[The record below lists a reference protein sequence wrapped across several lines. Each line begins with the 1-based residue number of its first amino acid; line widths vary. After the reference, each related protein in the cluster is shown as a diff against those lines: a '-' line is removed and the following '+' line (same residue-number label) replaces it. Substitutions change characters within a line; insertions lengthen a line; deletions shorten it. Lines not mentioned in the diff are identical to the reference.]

1 VTAPPGV
8 LDYFALEAADC
19 MARVE
24 RWAEGAA
31 DAADAAD
38 AAQAARALRGAATVA
53 RQPEFA
59 SAAAAIER
67 AVGALAAAPG
77 RPDVR
82 AADAVVGALDAF
94 RGALRAPRP
103 LPPAD
108 ADRLRGAAAALDAL
122 GAPPAP
128 PEGRPAEAAPAS
140 PALPGGPAAGAD
152 GRVVPIR
159 ALARDGDADFV
170 VRRAPNPPAT
180 ADQRFRAASVPL
192 ARALRQLVADA
203 RAAGV
208 GDAGRPGADLV
219 RTLGADLSAALAD
232 LRELADSYDVRPVAA
247 FFAGREPGAAALDPR
262 TLAAVDAAAA
272 GLVDGRPAVP
282 AATPPTP
289 STAVTPAAT
298 PAAAPAPF
306 AFPTPAV
313 PAPAQPAPPAP
324 ALPGG
329 PPGERGDAFRPV
341 TGDALV
347 ALLETGIS
355 GFGHVHTL
363 EEAVPVV
370 PAAAAPDGPA
380 PHAGAPNGS
389 APAPAR
395 GPSDVVPVEALLYSG
410 RAALERA
417 RAVRDALRAGSGAP
431 DPALLDEL
439 YDLLDLAAAG

>member
-1 VTAPPGV
+1 V

-24 RWAEGAA
+24 RWAEGAG
-31 DAADAAD
+31 DAGD

-53 RQPEFA
+53 RRPEFA

-77 RPDVR
+77 GPDAG

-94 RGALRAPRP
+94 RGALRAPHP
-103 LPPAD
+103 LPAAD
-108 ADRLRGAAAALDAL
+108 AERLRGAAAALDAL
-122 GAPPAP
+122 GATPAAAQGRRAAAPPAP
-128 PEGRPAEAAPAS
+128 APV
-140 PALPGGPAAGAD
+140 PGGPGADGD
-152 GRVVPIR
+152 GRVVPVR

-208 GDAGRPGADLV
+208 GDAGPPAADLV

-282 AATPPTP
+282 GATPPAP
-289 STAVTPAAT
+289 SAAVAPVAT
-298 PAAAPAPF
+298 PRAAPAPF
-306 AFPTPAV
+306 AFPTPAFPT
-313 PAPAQPAPPAP
+313 PAPGTPAPESPAP
-324 ALPGG
+324 GSVAAPGG
-329 PPGERGDAFRPV
+329 APGERGDAFRPV

-370 PAAAAPDGPA
+370 PSAAPLAGAA
-380 PHAGAPNGS
+380 PHPGAPNGS
-389 APAPAR
+389 APAPAN
-395 GPSDVVPVEALLYSG
+395 GPADVVPVAALLYSG
-410 RAALERA
+410 RAALDRA
-417 RAVRDALRAGSGAP
+417 RTVRDALRAGSGAP

-439 YDLLDLAAAG
+439 YDLLDLAATG

>member
-1 VTAPPGV
+1 VTAPPGAV
-8 LDYFALEAADC
+8 DYFALEAADC
-19 MARVE
+19 LARVE
-24 RWAEGAA
+24 RWAEGAG
-31 DAADAAD
+31 DAAD

-53 RQPEFA
+53 RRPEFA
-59 SAAAAIER
+59 AAAAAIER
-67 AVGALAAAPG
+67 AVGALAAAPD

-94 RGALRAPRP
+94 RSALRAPRP
-103 LPPAD
+103 LPPPD
-108 ADRLRGAAAALDAL
+108 AERLRGAAAALDTL
-122 GAPPAP
+122 GTTPAAAQ
-128 PEGRPAEAAPAS
+128 GRPAEAPPAPAS
-140 PALPGGPAAGAD
+140 PSGGPGAGSD

-159 ALARDGDADFV
+159 ALAADGDADFV

-203 RAAGV
+203 RAAGA
-208 GDAGRPGADLV
+208 GDAGPPAADLV

-282 AATPPTP
+282 GATPPAP
-289 STAVTPAAT
+289 ARAV
-298 PAAAPAPF
+298 APAPTPGAPPAPF
-306 AFPTPAV
+306 TFPTPALPT
-313 PAPAQPAPPAP
+313 PAPGTPAPLA
-324 ALPGG
+324 G
-329 PPGERGDAFRPV
+329 PTGDRGDAFRPV

-370 PAAAAPDGPA
+370 PAALPTVAALEP
-380 PHAGAPNGS
+380 GAPNGS

-395 GPSDVVPVEALLYSG
+395 GPADVVPVEALLYSG
-410 RAALERA
+410 RAALDRA
-417 RAVRDALRAGSGAP
+417 RTVRDALRAGSGVP